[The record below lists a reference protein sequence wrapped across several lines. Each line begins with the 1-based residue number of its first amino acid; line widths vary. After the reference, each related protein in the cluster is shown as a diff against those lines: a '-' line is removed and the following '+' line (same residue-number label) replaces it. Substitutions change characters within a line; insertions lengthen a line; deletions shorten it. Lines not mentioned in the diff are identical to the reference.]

1 MKQYKLTA
9 EQQNRA
15 NNTATAKYNK
25 QLKTLKTTLAA
36 QPQTTAQKQ
45 PNTRLEQFAVA
56 QVWILNRYI
65 RQGNK
70 GIGLHKDVIEDLQQQ
85 CIVLILK
92 NPLSLECLNMPTEW
106 LTEEHNKAFKAVK
119 NGLYRYYY
127 ANYMSHSTTKMANQ
141 QSSYIATAQ
150 YTNTDDISK
159 DTRDSYQMDMYKLH
173 VEQILQCLNAEQQRI
188 FCGLY
193 IHNMKQTELA
203 AHLNKSQQW
212 IAKVNKQIKQII
224 IDNELN
230 TVIHN

>member
-1 MKQYKLTA
+1 MKQYNLTA

-15 NNTATAKYNK
+15 NNTATAQYNK

-36 QPQTTAQKQ
+36 QPHTTAQKQ
-45 PNTRLEQFAVA
+45 PNTRLEQFAKL
-56 QVWILNRYI
+56 QVMSLNKYI

-70 GIGLHKDVIEDLQQQ
+70 GLNLSADVIADLTQQTTL
-85 CIVLILK
+85 LILE
-92 NPLSLECLNMPTEW
+92 NPLSLESHNIPIEW
-106 LTEEHNKAFKAVK
+106 LTEEHIKAFKAVK

-150 YTNTDDISK
+150 YTATDDISK
-159 DTRDSYQMDMYKLH
+159 ETRDSYQMDMYKLH